1 MRIQSVPQHQ
11 TIIKMLS
18 DALSFELDPVG
29 TAIAK
34 LKKESGMASGR
45 SSLVFQDCSTSVAAA
60 GTVMRS
66 RALGASNWLP

>member
-11 TIIKMLS
+11 IIIKMLS

-34 LKKESGMASGR
+34 LKKEKRNG
-45 SSLVFQDCSTSVAAA
+45 
-60 GTVMRS
+60 
-66 RALGASNWLP
+66 